1 MYETHFGLKKR
12 PFRAHAAGT
21 DVFVGPQTAATMA
34 GLKKALAA
42 QDSIVVVSGPVG
54 IGKTTLV
61 RRALDAVG
69 NKQVIISV
77 GRMQL
82 GHDEVLELLLEEMGA
97 KLPSGTVQ
105 RFTTFR
111 RLLKEHAAQGSR
123 VIVVVEDAARIGVDA
138 LSELEALTAADAGVS
153 DGANIV
159 LMGDSDIP
167 QVLNSPRLARIKQ
180 RLRLRQSID
189 PLSKGELTGYLKHCF
204 RLAGKE
210 YDTLFDE
217 GSAAVL
223 HSLSDGIPRMTNNL
237 VESVLT
243 AAAEAKVDQV
253 SVSLIKRVATDEYGL
268 DVSEVEPAPDHH
280 MRERRVE
287 DRRVADRRDHEMPVA
302 QSGPE
307 EPAVAAKAPTPA
319 AEPVTKP
326 AEDDSDEIPE
336 LIQDTLPDL
345 AILAPALATELP
357 PEAPTRADEPKVAQ
371 LPEAPIQPKS
381 EPELDPDIAA
391 ALEAAQVGTSDDEVP
406 EWERDPTLAELRPD
420 LDALEHAM
428 LVAQGLAPAS
438 DDEAAQA
445 AAAEEPA
452 EPVPEIT
459 LDREIQAKID
469 EATEILKKAE
479 EESEEHETAATDQAG
494 DRDKPT
500 ADILAAATKQLETDA
515 NSIESQLD
523 ATDAFA
529 IDKIAAVAA
538 AEQQAEAAAAEP
550 ELPVLE
556 TPVAPAAKAPPAPVT
571 EKPLPPPVVE
581 TPTPPVTKQPT
592 PPPVVKTPTPPVT
605 KQPTPP
611 PVAKTPTPPVT
622 KQPTPPPV
630 AKTPTPPVTKKP
642 TPPPVVETPTPPV
655 TKKPTAPPVVE
666 ETVLPELA
674 DIPAPEVPAP
684 VAAEKKPDPEM
695 QKIAA
700 DLSRAKTIDDVDD
713 KMAETLFGEEFSLM
727 AAEVAANAPP
737 ELSANDD
744 FELSIEES
752 ATVPAV
758 DVEGAAAVNV
768 EPGPKPQPQPQPTL
782 QGGTPDLA
790 ATQQRLAT
798 VRALNNAG
806 TQPPAPESQPESIVL
821 SEGGIPSPPMQDD
834 DHPETIEEQINTS
847 ITQTLK
853 ALSVRPPPTVHDD
866 DDDDDDNEKGGFFS
880 RFRRS

>member
-12 PFRAHAAGT
+12 PFRALAAGS

-54 IGKTTLV
+54 VGKTTQV
-61 RRALDAVG
+61 RRALKGVG
-69 NKQVIISV
+69 DKQLIVSV

-97 KLPSGTVQ
+97 KLPAGTVQ

-111 RLLKEHAAQGSR
+111 RLLKEHAEQGSR
-123 VIVVVEDAARIGVDA
+123 VIVVVEDATRIGPDA

-153 DGANIV
+153 EGANIV
-159 LMGDSDIP
+159 LMGDSDV
-167 QVLNSPRLARIKQ
+167 QEVLNTPRLARLKQ

-189 PLSKGELTGYLKHCF
+189 PLSAGELTGYLKHCF

-210 YDTLFDE
+210 YDTLFAE
-217 GSAAVL
+217 GTATIL

-243 AAAEAKVDQV
+243 AAAEAKMDQITA
-253 SVSLIKRVATDEYGL
+253 SLIKRVAIDEYGL
-268 DVSEVEPAPDHH
+268 EVSEVEPAPDHH
-280 MRERRVE
+280 LRERRIE
-287 DRRVADRRDHEMPVA
+287 DRRVADRRDQKPQVA
-302 QSGPE
+302 QPGAQ
-307 EPAVAAKAPTPA
+307 EPAAAAKPSAPVVKSPA
-319 AEPVTKP
+319 APV
-326 AEDDSDEIPE
+326 EEDSDEIPE

-345 AILAPALATELP
+345 AVLAPALATELP
-357 PEAPTRADEPKVAQ
+357 P
-371 LPEAPIQPKS
+371 PEAPKRSDEPELAKPPETEAQPKS
-381 EPELDPDIAA
+381 EPELDSDISA

-428 LVAQGLAPAS
+428 LVAQGLAPGS
-438 DDEAAQA
+438 DDAVDQDA
-445 AAAEEPA
+445 AADEPA

-479 EESEEHETAATDQAG
+479 EEAEEQEAAETDQAD

-500 ADILAAATKQLETDA
+500 AEILAAANQRREADA

-538 AEQQAEAAAAEP
+538 AEQAAEAAVPEP
-550 ELPVLE
+550 ELPVLDP
-556 TPVAPAAKAPPAPVT
+556 PVAPVAKTSPVPAT
-571 EKPLPPPVVE
+571 EKPTPVVPE
-581 TPTPPVTKQPT
+581 TPTPPVVEK
-592 PPPVVKTPTPPVT
+592 
-605 KQPTPP
+605 PTPP
-611 PVAKTPTPPVT
+611 PVAETPTPPV
-622 KQPTPPPV
+622 V
-630 AKTPTPPVTKKP
+630 EKP
-642 TPPPVVETPTPPV
+642 TPPPVVEAPTPPV
-655 TKKPTAPPVVE
+655 AKESP
-666 ETVLPELA
+666 LPELA
-674 DIPAPEVPAP
+674 DAPDAESPAP
-684 VAAEKKPDPEM
+684 AARENKSDLEL
-695 QKIAA
+695 QQIAA

-727 AAEVAANAPP
+727 AAEIAANAPP
-737 ELSANDD
+737 EASANDD
-744 FELSIEES
+744 FELSLEES

-758 DVEGAAAVNV
+758 DVEGAVAVNV
-768 EPGPKPQPQPQPTL
+768 EPEPQPQAQPTPQPQSGAQPQAKPQPTL
-782 QGGTPDLA
+782 QGGSPDLA

-798 VRALNNAG
+798 VRALNAG
-806 TQPPAPESQPESIVL
+806 AAPVMPEPKPETIVL
-821 SEGGIPSPPMQDD
+821 SEGGTSNPPPTVD

-853 ALSVRPPPTVHDD
+853 ALSVRPPPPVQDD
-866 DDDDDDNEKGGFFS
+866 EEDEDKGGFFS

>member
-12 PFRAHAAGT
+12 PFRALAAGG
-21 DVFVGPQTAATMA
+21 DVFVGPQTAAIMA

-42 QDSIVVVSGPVG
+42 QDSIVVVSGPIG

-61 RRALDAVG
+61 RHALRAIGD
-69 NKQVIISV
+69 KQFVISV
-77 GRMQL
+77 GRMPL

-97 KLPSGTVQ
+97 ELPAGTVQ
-105 RFTTFR
+105 RFTAFR
-111 RLLKEHAAQGSR
+111 RLLKEHAEQGSR
-123 VIVVVEDAARIGVDA
+123 VIVVVEDAGRIGPDA

-159 LMGDSDIP
+159 LMGDPDVP
-167 QVLNSPRLARIKQ
+167 QLLNKPRLARLKQ
-180 RLRLRQSID
+180 RLRLRQSIA
-189 PLSKGELTGYLKHCF
+189 PLGAGELTGYLKHCF

-210 YDTLFDE
+210 YDTLFAE
-217 GSAAVL
+217 GSAAAL
-223 HSLSDGIPRMTNNL
+223 HGLSDGIPRMTNNL

-243 AAAEAKVDQV
+243 AAAEAKMDQV
-253 SVSLIKRVATDEYGL
+253 TVSLIKRVAIDEYGL
-268 DVSEVEPAPDHH
+268 EVSGVEPAPDHH
-280 MRERRVE
+280 IRERRVE
-287 DRRVADRRDHEMPVA
+287 ERRVTDRRDQAPKVAQPDSGKPAAAAQAPAPVA
-302 QSGPE
+302 A
-307 EPAVAAKAPTPA
+307 PAN
-319 AEPVTKP
+319 
-326 AEDDSDEIPE
+326 DDSDEIPE

-345 AILAPALATELP
+345 AVLAPALATELP
-357 PEAPTRADEPKVAQ
+357 PETPPRRDVPEVA
-371 LPEAPIQPKS
+371 QPKS
-381 EPELDPDIAA
+381 DSELDTDISA
-391 ALEAAQVGTSDDEVP
+391 ALEAAQVGMSDDEIP

-428 LVAQGLAPAS
+428 LVAQGLAPGS
-438 DDEAAQA
+438 DGEANPD

-469 EATEILKKAE
+469 EATEILKRAE
-479 EESEEHETAATDQAG
+479 EEAEEQEPAEGERAD
-494 DRDKPT
+494 DSDKPT
-500 ADILAAATKQLETDA
+500 SEILAAANKQRKADA

-538 AEQQAEAAAAEP
+538 AEQAAEAAAPEP

-556 TPVAPAAKAPPAPVT
+556 TPVAPAAKAPSALPA
-571 EKPLPPPVVE
+571 EKPVPPPIVE
-581 TPTPPVTKQPT
+581 APTLPVNEKPT
-592 PPPVVKTPTPPVT
+592 PPPVLKKRVAPPVVEKPATPPVIE
-605 KQPTPP
+605 KPVAP
-611 PVAKTPTPPVT
+611 PVLKTPAPPVD
-622 KQPTPPPV
+622 
-630 AKTPTPPVTKKP
+630 KKP
-642 TPPPVVETPTPPV
+642 TPPPVDE
-655 TKKPTAPPVVE
+655 A
-666 ETVLPELA
+666 
-674 DIPAPEVPAP
+674 PAPA
-684 VAAEKKPDPEM
+684 AAEKKPDLEM
-695 QKIAA
+695 QQIAA
-700 DLSRAKTIDDVDD
+700 DLSRAKTIEDVDD

-768 EPGPKPQPQPQPTL
+768 ESGPQSQPQPKPQSRPKPPPTL
-782 QGGTPDLA
+782 QGGSPDLA

-798 VRALNNAG
+798 VRALNAG
-806 TQPPAPESQPESIVL
+806 TAPAMPEPQPESIVL
-821 SEGGIPSPPMQDD
+821 SEGGGPSPPQPDD

-853 ALSVRPPPTVHDD
+853 ALSVRPPPTATDD
-866 DDDDDDNEKGGFFS
+866 DDDEEKGGFFS